1 MADIEDMIDAINA
14 QVQRLGVKSAPKY
27 VKSNKW
33 LSYNKDRFNIEDYEN
48 ATETRKEVIYKD
60 VFRNYE
66 NMPTRET
73 LRADKQ
79 DFISNFNK
87 VAENL
92 SVDFSV
98 NNRNFND
105 FKDFVDEYEER
116 VKDLKF
122 KDSGQ
127 IIQMFLNFRLH
138 KKEFTNV
145 KEFFTDYI
153 KKEEED
159 IFK

>member
-1 MADIEDMIDAINA
+1 MADIEDMIAAINA
-14 QVQRLGVKSAPKY
+14 QAHKLGRKSNSKY
-27 VKSNKW
+27 VRSSKW

-66 NMPTRET
+66 NMPTKET
-73 LRADKQ
+73 LRADKD
-79 DFISNFNK
+79 DFINNFNK
-87 VAENL
+87 AADNL
-92 SVDFSV
+92 GVDFSV

-105 FKDFVDEYEER
+105 FKDFVGEYEER

-127 IIQMFLNFRLH
+127 IIQMFLNFRQH
-138 KKEFTNV
+138 KKEFADV

-153 KKEEED
+153 KKEQEG
-159 IFK
+159 IFE